1 MGQPRTW
8 IGRSEEILEV
18 LRAMKSP
25 SLDRPAIEELFQ
37 LQRRAAITLMNQV
50 GVTAAPGISSFIDRS
65 ELISWVEK
73 IVDLEGAAA
82 ERSRE
87 VTEEISRSMREVQA
101 VRAALRSKGKTPATF
116 PLVDQVLQSYVS
128 SLPSSIQIGPGFIL
142 VEVDTTDRSRIV
154 ESACQQLYSL
164 AMTIA
169 NDELTFRQLLT
180 PAESLLNLVE
190 ELVEQ

>member
-1 MGQPRTW
+1 M
-8 IGRSEEILEV
+8 

-50 GVTAAPGISSFIDRS
+50 GVTAAPGISSFIDRG